1 MRSESFSMFFFFF
14 FRSESQIIICT
25 RMSTSIMGLSS
36 SGCRRILK
44 LLHVLQSYLK
54 SYSFILI
61 SKATTNEP
69 LHYVSSQT
77 ISFVQFS
84 FFPLCLACLFFV
96 LYVIIFIKCFMYF
109 LFLFFQ
115 RRKNRGKLFPSLISR
130 WEMKPQ
136 CRVIG
141 FLLQVFVTLLAM
153 CW

>member
-1 MRSESFSMFFFFF
+1 MIAYLAKVFKCFFFFF

-61 SKATTNEP
+61 SKAT
-69 LHYVSSQT
+69 HHVSSQT

-130 WEMKPQ
+130 CKMKPQ